1 MCSLRARTE
10 LHLLRDA
17 AWGLPSA
24 FTYVLSVVRRL
35 YRLGTAIRRSLR
47 PLRTRPRRCA
57 VSKSFA
63 CDYGGVVS
71 AIHLRCTHRHTRC
84 ERGVA
89 SNEELATYAL
99 GSERPTDM
107 EHSQMYTTCNFRTS
121 PQRSLR
127 TLSSRRAT
135 APSSSV
141 DLSPEVGFM
150 ICAKTRQYSELVVRL
165 RGHGGRH

>member
-1 MCSLRARTE
+1 MRSSRARTE

-17 AWGLPSA
+17 ARGLPSE
-24 FTYVLSVVRRL
+24 FTYVLSVVRQL

-57 VSKSFA
+57 VSKLFA

-99 GSERPTDM
+99 GSARPADM
-107 EHSQMYTTCNFRTS
+107 EHSQMYTTCNCRMS
-121 PQRSLR
+121 PQKSLR
-127 TLSSRRAT
+127 TSSSRRAT

-141 DLSPEVGFM
+141 DLSLEVGF
-150 ICAKTRQYSELVVRL
+150 ILCAKTRQFP
-165 RGHGGRH
+165 